1 MRTRAEF
8 DEFYEQNLLP
18 HLKELEVER
27 IKCARKAYLYLIPYS
42 IFCLLLTVTLVKNIG
57 FALFDAPGEIC
68 GSYIALIFGI
78 GYAIYYAI
86 IKSYVSDFKEY
97 IITGIVGFVDDT
109 LKYQKDGKIKRKE
122 FRKCKIFKMGV
133 DTYSGDDRVVGK
145 IGSTKIRFSEIHA
158 EYTTNDT
165 SHTIFKGLFF
175 VADFNKDFQG
185 RTFLLPDRAEA
196 ALGWIGTKLQSL
208 NKAHG
213 DLVKL
218 EDPVFERLFAVYG
231 SDQIEARYI
240 LTPSLMERVV
250 NFKRKSLGA
259 GARELHMSFVDSNV
273 YIALSYSRNLFEPSV
288 FKTILDPQDIR
299 QYFDD
304 LIFVLGIVEDLNLN
318 LRIWSKKPTQAVDDD
333 LESQVE
339 WGESAVEPLP
349 ASKPGVL
356 PYALPVAPFA
366 IGEGVSHAAHGSGT
380 VLACVMTGQQWAVRV
395 DFSTGERSVQ
405 SRFLK
410 GGERKAH
417 LISREM
423 QVEYGRPY
431 WKKD

>member
-1 MRTRAEF
+1 
-8 DEFYEQNLLP
+8 
-18 HLKELEVER
+18 
-27 IKCARKAYLYLIPYS
+27 
-42 IFCLLLTVTLVKNIG
+42 
-57 FALFDAPGEIC
+57 
-68 GSYIALIFGI
+68 
-78 GYAIYYAI
+78 
-86 IKSYVSDFKEY
+86 
-97 IITGIVGFVDDT
+97 
-109 LKYQKDGKIKRKE
+109 
-122 FRKCKIFKMGV
+122 MGV

-288 FKTILDPQDIR
+288 FKTILDPQDTR

-318 LRIWSKKPTQAVDDD
+318 LRIWSKRPDVSKEPAKVVYNLDGTVNYSN
-333 LESQVE
+333 EEVE
-339 WGESAVEPLP
+339 WIEPSVSP
-349 ASKPGVL
+349 KDTRTKTETVYGV
-356 PYALPVAPFA
+356 
-366 IGEGVSHAAHGSGT
+366 
-380 VLACVMTGQQWAVRV
+380 
-395 DFSTGERSVQ
+395 
-405 SRFLK
+405 
-410 GGERKAH
+410 
-417 LISREM
+417 
-423 QVEYGRPY
+423 PY